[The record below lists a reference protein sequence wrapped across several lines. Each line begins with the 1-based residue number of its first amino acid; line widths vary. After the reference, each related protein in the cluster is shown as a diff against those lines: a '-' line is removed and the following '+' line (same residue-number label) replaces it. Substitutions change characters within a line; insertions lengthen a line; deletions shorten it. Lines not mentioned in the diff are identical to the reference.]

1 MILYKLFTLSR
12 QGGINLRDPS
22 HSRAFLPIAHTMFA
36 VFLIDEI
43 KIDYLRNGIY
53 QFEVWIMFAILV
65 ATHRLASTG
74 ASGEATVEV
83 ARAAA

>member
-1 MILYKLFTLSR
+1 
-12 QGGINLRDPS
+12 
-22 HSRAFLPIAHTMFA
+22 
-36 VFLIDEI
+36 
-43 KIDYLRNGIY
+43 
-53 QFEVWIMFAILV
+53 MFAILV